1 MFMKD
6 NISYAK
12 RNLIDSIWKE
22 ANLEGI
28 GVTFPQTQEIVEGR
42 TVAGLTIKET
52 MTINNLKHAWQ
63 FLFDS
68 IDYPLDMQWISQ
80 LHYEIGCNDVV
91 LFPGERRESVVTIGG
106 TDWRP
111 DIPSYEGFKDALSEV
126 LSIQDPIDRALEAFC
141 VVARTQ
147 YFNDGNKRT
156 AQLVANKILIEN
168 GCGVL
173 AVPKASLEEFADRL
187 LKYYETNDSAD
198 LKQFLRDNVLDNPDL
213 KPSKERFV
221 PNRERF
227 VSKSEPSL
235 RETAEECRSASEM
248 LNKETESHGQ
258 NLNVR

>member
-1 MFMKD
+1 MAISDSDRRIGKWRVHFVDLGDAYGKD
-6 NISYAK
+6 DSLICTRENLGRYELPLVEFYDMSQDAK
-12 RNLIDSIWKE
+12 R
-22 ANLEGI
+22 
-28 GVTFPQTQEIVEGR
+28 FPQGQFVSRYYMETSL
-42 TVAGLTIKET
+42 GLDTR
-52 MTINNLKHAWQ
+52 
-63 FLFDS
+63 D
-68 IDYPLDMQWISQ
+68 
-80 LHYEIGCNDVV
+80 
-91 LFPGERRESVVTIGG
+91 
-106 TDWRP
+106 
-111 DIPSYEGFKDALSEV
+111 EGFKDALSEV

-198 LKQFLRDNVLDNPDL
+198 LKQFLRDNALDNPDL